1 MFLSSWVSLR
11 TGQNSLVA
19 QGLGCQALTAE
30 GLGSVPG
37 RGTKIPQ
44 AVQPHGKEHT
54 PHSPST
60 LSPLSKLPRNLLKF
74 KTVVFIFSSYLL
86 YTQHSLGPT
95 LKLILIHLQRCEFSQ
110 LLLSRSKHP
119 GLPPK
124 KKKQRRVG
132 VLIGSHGRNSTSS
145 YWGMFASFLKSLL
158 AKLHGM

>member
-1 MFLSSWVSLR
+1 MFFSSWVSLR

-95 LKLILIHLQRCEFSQ
+95 LKLILIHLQRCEFSVSTIEEQTVRISLVVQWLGLCTCTARGTGSIPGWGTEILHAMQ
-110 LLLSRSKHP
+110 LS
-119 GLPPK
+119 
-124 KKKQRRVG
+124 QQ
-132 VLIGSHGRNSTSS
+132 T
-145 YWGMFASFLKSLL
+145 F
-158 AKLHGM
+158 